1 MSEPLLSEKELTRLR
16 RLALAGVRVQRASA
30 RGERATRQFGAGQE
44 FAAHRAYITGDDLR
58 RVDWNVYGRL
68 GQLFLKLFEAP
79 GRLRVVIGLDASPT
93 MDFGAHNKWL
103 AARRTAAACAVMSLS
118 GADRVWLGTLDST
131 PQSFEGAAEAR
142 LVETLSGM
150 KCAPAA
156 QASPRALLQQVAA
169 GGADTVLMLLSDFQD
184 RAAPMALLQ
193 ECHRRGGRAA
203 ALCVHATE
211 ELNPAMEG
219 FARLCA
225 PGFDDLKLRL
235 DARLLELYRQEVSR
249 LRAATA
255 AAVRATGAAWIEIDS
270 AAPMEPVI
278 TSLSRAGMLASRPG

>member
-1 MSEPLLSEKELTRLR
+1 MTEPLLTEKELTRLR
-16 RLALAGVRVQRASA
+16 RLRLAGVRVQRASA

-44 FAAHRAYITGDDLR
+44 FAAHRAYISGDDLR

-103 AARRTAAACAVMSLS
+103 AARRAAAACAVMSLG
-118 GADRVWLGTLDST
+118 GADRVWLGTLDGA
-131 PQSFEGAAEAR
+131 PQPFEGAAEAR
-142 LVETLSGM
+142 LLDSLARM
-150 KCAPAA
+150 PLAA
-156 QASPRALLQQVAA
+156 TSTRQPSALLQQLAD
-169 GGADTVLMLLSDFQD
+169 GGADTVLMLVSDFQD
-184 RAAPMALLQ
+184 RKAALALLH

-203 ALCVHATE
+203 ALCVYAAE
-211 ELNPAMEG
+211 ELNPHLDG
-219 FARLCA
+219 FARLRA
-225 PGFDDLKLRL
+225 PGFEDLKLRV
-235 DARLLELYRQEVSR
+235 DSRLLDLYRQEVTR

-255 AAVRATGAAWIEIDS
+255 AAVRATGAAWIEFDS
-270 AAPMEPVI
+270 AAPLEPVI